1 MGDLSAEVSDAI
13 EQAKW
18 DGIRKAKDADY
29 WLETASFR
37 QIVES
42 RVARRSLL
50 DFGDVVYAPCR
61 QSGKKLAEAFIE
73 IDRVRED
80 LRACGLTGADARLR
94 DAITKIRYELR
105 NG

>member
-1 MGDLSAEVSDAI
+1 MGDLSDDIAEMLEEI
-13 EQAKW
+13 KW
-18 DGIRKAKDADY
+18 DAMRKAHNADY
-29 WLETASFR
+29 WLKGDEFIRNVQTHVKHK
-37 QIVES
+37 IP
-42 RVARRSLL
+42 L
-50 DFGDVVYAPCR
+50 DFGDVVYAPRR

-94 DAITKIRYELR
+94 DAITKIKYELR